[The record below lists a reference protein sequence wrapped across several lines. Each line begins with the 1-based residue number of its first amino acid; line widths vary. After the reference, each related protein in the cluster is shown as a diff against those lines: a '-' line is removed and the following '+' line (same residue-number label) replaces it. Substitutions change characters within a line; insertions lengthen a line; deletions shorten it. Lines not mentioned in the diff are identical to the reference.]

1 MEQLS
6 RPEPP
11 LPVELDAEEAA
22 AVVGGASNAAAYAP
36 GSLLLE
42 VLRTTVPR
50 LSATVHLVLEKQ
62 FRPQTGE
69 LCAMPCLS
77 DRVVDALPPRVG
89 REVLNWARRC
99 EHDVLVP
106 RSWLSS
112 AAAFVPG
119 AVHRRELLSLLCRL
133 WAAWAELAAAEAGA
147 ETGAPRGRRKGAQ
160 AVAAA
165 STPMWVVDF
174 RRLSTDEEAM
184 SGPIPVVSLDGRQ
197 VAMIPPSQAAL
208 LRSRSPRLQDALRI
222 GLCNHMFWRSQ
233 SPMPGLAELADCSA
247 EDAARLH
254 EQRRVFV
261 ESPGGLECKSCVYY
275 LDTFDE
281 SSTHRG
287 RGNGGPMASQV
298 YVGLVGV
305 KEQANGD
312 NGLNNTLRRR
322 MEQHRGGLEL
332 LVDMELHNPR
342 LAAPSVTSAP
352 GSGMATTT
360 SAPPVLLLAL
370 DFGLPGLS
378 GDHSVGALEGHFIR
392 YFDALSPMGLNCGCT
407 APHGLARGEL
417 DPVRGTTCHWCRQ
430 KTDSLKAKCGQCPI
444 AFCPP
449 CLLIRHG
456 LKPSDIGPDWQ
467 CPKCCGN
474 CNCSVCRRKA
484 GLEPTG
490 VMGATAVAAGFASVE
505 QYLAATQG
513 KPDQKEGAVPPAKRP
528 RRQAAG

>member
-1 MEQLS
+1 MAQLS
-6 RPEPP
+6 LPELP

-22 AVVGGASNAAAYAP
+22 AVLGATNAPAYAP

-42 VLRTTVPR
+42 VLRSTVPA
-50 LSATVHLVLEKQ
+50 LEATLQTVLDKE
-62 FRPQTGE
+62 FNPRTGE
-69 LCAMPCLS
+69 LSAIPALPN
-77 DRVVDALPPRVG
+77 RVVEALPPRVG

-99 EHDVLVP
+99 EQDVLVP
-106 RSWLSS
+106 RAWLTP
-112 AAAFVPG
+112 AAVFVPG

-133 WAAWAELAAAEAGA
+133 WAAQSELAAAEAGA
-147 ETGAPRGRRKGAQ
+147 PRGRRKVGQ
-160 AVAAA
+160 AAA
-165 STPMWVVDF
+165 AAPPMWVVDF
-174 RRLSTDEEAM
+174 RRLATDEEAM
-184 SGPIPVVSLDGRQ
+184 SGPIPVVSLDGRE
-197 VAMIPPSQAAL
+197 VAVIPPPQASV

-222 GLCNHMFWRSQ
+222 GLCNHMFWRST
-233 SPMPGLAELADCSA
+233 SPIPGLAELADCTA
-247 EDAARLH
+247 EDAARIM
-254 EQRRVFV
+254 EQRKVFV
-261 ESPGGLECKSCVYY
+261 DSPGGLDCKSCVYY
-275 LDTFDE
+275 LDTYDDVT
-281 SSTHRG
+281 THR
-287 RGNGGPMASQV
+287 RGPMASQV

-312 NGLNNTLRRR
+312 IGLNNTLRRR

-332 LVDMELHNPR
+332 LVDMELHNPA
-342 LAAPSVTSAP
+342 LAAPSVTAP
-352 GSGMATTT
+352 PSGSGMATT
-360 SAPPVLLLAL
+360 SSPPPVLLLAL

-456 LKPSDIGPDWQ
+456 LKPSDIGPDWR

-513 KPDQKEGAVPPAKRP
+513 KPDQKEGSVPPTKRP